1 MKELLEINE
10 CLEIMEQSYERIRGL
25 SLLGFMMF
33 LGLIV
38 DQYGADHGL
47 TSEMTCSYL
56 EQLAEAQKMVH
67 SDLGMM
73 DPTIEIGA

>member
-33 LGLIV
+33 LGLLV
-38 DQYGADHGL
+38 DKYGADHGV
-47 TSEMTCSYL
+47 TSEMTCSYM
-56 EQLAEAQKMVH
+56 EHVVEA
-67 SDLGMM
+67 
-73 DPTIEIGA
+73 